1 MPTTAARAL
10 APLVHAMLGE
20 SLPVQVRFWDG
31 SAIGAADG
39 PATIVLR
46 SPNALRRILWSP
58 NEVGFARAFIT
69 GDAEIEGDLL
79 EAIRAVFQAAPQDLL
94 IGTRTMT
101 RTLAAAVRLGVI
113 GPPPARPAE
122 EARLRG
128 GRHSRAR
135 DAAAISHHY
144 DVGNDFYRLVL
155 GESMTYSCAR
165 FVRPDASLEEAQAA
179 KYDLI
184 CRKLGLAE
192 GMRLLDVGCGWGGM
206 VMHAASHYRVAA
218 VGITLSEQ
226 QYDLARKRVAEAG
239 LSDWV
244 EIRLQDYRDV
254 GGGRGGGGG
263 AGGTG
268 LGGGPRGSGVAEG
281 GLGDRVGGG
290 GGLGETAGGGERFD
304 AISSIGMFEHVGK
317 DQMAAYFSALVGVLV
332 PGGRL
337 LNHAISTPDGAS
349 FDRRSFTARYVFPD
363 GELED
368 VADVVSA
375 MEAVDLEVRDVESLR
390 EHYALTLRHWV
401 DNLDRNWDDAVGLVG
416 IVRARIWRL
425 YMAAAVV
432 GFELNETAIHQVL
445 GVRTMSDG
453 TSGMPLTRAGM
464 V

>member
-1 MPTTAARAL
+1 MPRLTAANAL
-10 APLVHAMLGE
+10 APLVHAVLGE
-20 SLPVQVRFWDG
+20 SIPVEVRFWDG
-31 SAIGAADG
+31 SHVGAADG

-46 SPNALRRILWSP
+46 SPGALRQILWSP

-69 GDAEIEGDLL
+69 GDAEVEGDLL
-79 EAIRAVFQAAPQDLL
+79 EAIRAVFRAAPQDLQ
-94 IGTRTMT
+94 IGTRTVV
-101 RTLAAAVRLGVI
+101 RTLSAAVRLGVL
-113 GPPPARPAE
+113 GPPPPRPAE

-128 GRHSRAR
+128 GRHSRER

-165 FVRPDASLEEAQAA
+165 FVRPDVSLEDAQAA

-184 CRKLGLAE
+184 CRKLGLQE

-206 VMHAASHYRVAA
+206 AMHAAANYRVGA

-254 GGGRGGGGG
+254 ATGRAGGGG
-263 AGGTG
+263 
-268 LGGGPRGSGVAEG
+268 
-281 GLGDRVGGG
+281 
-290 GGLGETAGGGERFD
+290 GGGERFD

-317 DQMAAYFSALVGVLV
+317 DQMAAYFSVLAEVLV

-375 MEAVDLEVRDVESLR
+375 MEAVSLEVRDVESLR

-401 DNLDRNWDDAVGLVG
+401 TNLDENWDQAVSLVG

-445 GVRTMSDG
+445 GVKTMDDG
-453 TSGMPLTRAGM
+453 SSGMPLTRAEM
-464 V
+464 I

>member
-1 MPTTAARAL
+1 MPTVTAASAL
-10 APLVHAMLGE
+10 APLVHAVLGE
-20 SLPVQVRFWDG
+20 SLPVEVRFWDG
-31 SAIGAADG
+31 SHVGAADG

-46 SPNALRRILWSP
+46 SPAALRHILWSP

-69 GDAEIEGDLL
+69 GEAEVEGDLL
-79 EAIRAVFQAAPQDLL
+79 EAIRAVFRAAPQDLL
-94 IGTRTMT
+94 IGTRTVA
-101 RTLAAAVRLGVI
+101 RTLAAAVRLGVL
-113 GPPPARPAE
+113 GPPPPRPVE

-128 GRHSRAR
+128 GRHSRER

-165 FVRPDASLEEAQAA
+165 FVSADTTLEAAQAA

-184 CRKLGLAE
+184 CRKLGLQE

-206 VMHAASHYRVAA
+206 AMHAAANYRVGA

-254 GGGRGGGGG
+254 GGG
-263 AGGTG
+263 
-268 LGGGPRGSGVAEG
+268 G
-281 GLGDRVGGG
+281 GL
-290 GGLGETAGGGERFD
+290 AGRARGAERFD

-317 DQMAAYFSALVGVLV
+317 EQMAAYFSALAGVLV

-337 LNHAISTPDGAS
+337 LNHAISTPNGAS

-375 MEAVDLEVRDVESLR
+375 MEAVSLEVRDVESLR
-390 EHYALTLRHWV
+390 EHYALTLRQWV
-401 DNLDRNWDDAVGLVG
+401 INLDQNWDQAVALVG
-416 IVRARIWRL
+416 IVRARIWQL

-445 GVRTMSDG
+445 GVKTMDDG
-453 TSGMPLTRAGM
+453 SSGMPLTRADM
-464 V
+464 I

>member
-1 MPTTAARAL
+1 
-10 APLVHAMLGE
+10 
-20 SLPVQVRFWDG
+20 
-31 SAIGAADG
+31 
-39 PATIVLR
+39 
-46 SPNALRRILWSP
+46 LWAP
-58 NEVGFARAFIT
+58 NEVGFARAFVT
-69 GDAEIEGDLL
+69 GDADIEGDLL
-79 EAIRAVFQAAPQDLL
+79 AAIRAVFQAAPQDLL
-94 IGTRTMT
+94 IGTRTVA
-101 RTLAAAVRLGVI
+101 RTLVAAGRLGVL

-128 GRHSRAR
+128 GRHTRAR

-144 DVGNDFYRLVL
+144 DVGNEFYRLVL

-165 FVRPDASLEEAQAA
+165 FVRPDVTLEEAQAA

-184 CRKLGLAE
+184 CRKLGLQA

-206 VMHAASHYRVAA
+206 AMHAATHYRVGA

-254 GGGRGGGGG
+254 GGG
-263 AGGTG
+263 A
-268 LGGGPRGSGVAEG
+268 PQ
-281 GLGDRVGGG
+281 
-290 GGLGETAGGGERFD
+290 ERFH

-317 DQMAAYFSALVGVLV
+317 EQMAAYFSVLTGVLE

-349 FDRRSFTARYVFPD
+349 FNRRSFTARYVFPD

-401 DNLDRNWDDAVGLVG
+401 DNLDANWDEAVSLVG
-416 IVRARIWRL
+416 VVRARIWRL

-432 GFELNETAIHQVL
+432 GFEMNETAIHQVL
-445 GVRTMSDG
+445 GVKTLGDG
-453 TSGMPLTRAGM
+453 SSGMPLTRAGM
-464 V
+464 I

>member
-1 MPTTAARAL
+1 MPTPTAAQAL
-10 APLVHAMLGE
+10 APLVHAVLGE
-20 SLPVQVRFWDG
+20 SLPVEVRFWDG
-31 SAIGAADG
+31 SHLGTTDG
-39 PATIVLR
+39 PATIVMR
-46 SPNALRRILWSP
+46 SPDALRRILWSP
-58 NEVGFARAFIT
+58 NEVGFARAFVT
-69 GDAEIEGDLL
+69 GDADIEGDLL
-79 EAIRAVFQAAPQDLL
+79 AAIRAVFQAAPQDLL
-94 IGTRTMT
+94 IGTRTVT
-101 RTLAAAVRLGVI
+101 RTLLAAARLGVL

-128 GRHSRAR
+128 GRHSRER

-144 DVGNDFYRLVL
+144 DVGNEFYRLIL

-165 FVRPDASLEEAQAA
+165 FVRPDATLEEAQAA

-184 CRKLGLAE
+184 CRKLGLHE

-206 VMHAASHYRVAA
+206 VMHAASRYRVAA

-239 LSDWV
+239 LSDSV

-254 GGGRGGGGG
+254 GEGGGVGGAGGGG
-263 AGGTG
+263 AGGG
-268 LGGGPRGSGVAEG
+268 GAGGARGGGAG
-281 GLGDRVGGG
+281 GAGAGGAGGG
-290 GGLGETAGGGERFD
+290 GAGSERFD

-317 DQMAAYFSALVGVLV
+317 EQMAAYFSVLSGVLV
-332 PGGRL
+332 PGGRI

-375 MEAVDLEVRDVESLR
+375 MEAVELEVRDVESLR
-390 EHYALTLRHWV
+390 EHYALTLRQWV
-401 DNLDRNWDDAVGLVG
+401 RNLDDNWDEAVSLVG
-416 IVRARIWRL
+416 VVRARIWRL

-432 GFELNETAIHQVL
+432 GFEMNETAIHQVL
-445 GVRTMSDG
+445 GVKTRADG
-453 TSGMPLTRAGM
+453 TSGMPPTRVEM

>member
-1 MPTTAARAL
+1 MPKPSAAQAL
-10 APLVHAMLGE
+10 APLVHAVLGE
-20 SLPVQVRFWDG
+20 PLPVEVRFWDG
-31 SAIGAADG
+31 SALGTADG

-46 SPNALRRILWSP
+46 TPSALRRILWAP

-69 GDAEIEGDLL
+69 GDAEIEGDVL
-79 EAIRAVFQAAPQDLL
+79 EAIRAVFQAAPEDLL
-94 IGTRTMT
+94 IGTRTMA
-101 RTLAAAVRLGVI
+101 RTLAAAARLGVI
-113 GPPPARPAE
+113 GPPPPRPAE

-128 GRHSRAR
+128 GRHSKAR
-135 DAAAISHHY
+135 DAAAIAHHY
-144 DVGNDFYRLVL
+144 DVGNDFYRLIL

-165 FVRPDASLEEAQAA
+165 FVTPDATLEEAQAA

-184 CRKLGLAE
+184 CRKLGLTE
-192 GMRLLDVGCGWGGM
+192 GMRMLDVGCGWGGM
-206 VMHAASHYRVAA
+206 VMHAAAHYRVAA

-254 GGGRGGGGG
+254 GRGAVNGARVG
-263 AGGTG
+263 AGAAT
-268 LGGGPRGSGVAEG
+268 
-281 GLGDRVGGG
+281 
-290 GGLGETAGGGERFD
+290 GERFD

-317 DQMAAYFSALVGVLV
+317 DQMAAYFSVLAGVLV
-332 PGGRL
+332 PGGRF
-337 LNHAISTPDGAS
+337 LNHAISTPNGAS

-368 VADVVSA
+368 VADVVGA

-390 EHYALTLRHWV
+390 EHYALTLRQWV
-401 DNLDRNWDDAVGLVG
+401 ANLDRNWDQAVALAGL
-416 IVRARIWRL
+416 VRARIWRL

-432 GFELNETAIHQVL
+432 GFEMNQTAVHQVL
-445 GVRTMSDG
+445 GVRTKADG
-453 TSGMPLTRAGM
+453 ASGMPLTRAGM

>member
-10 APLVHAMLGE
+10 APLVHAVLGE
-20 SLPVQVRFWDG
+20 SIPVQVRFWDG

-69 GDAEIEGDLL
+69 GDAEIEGNLL

-101 RTLAAAVRLGVI
+101 RTLAAAVRLGVV

-184 CRKLGLAE
+184 CRKLGLGE

-254 GGGRGGGGG
+254 GGGGGGG
-263 AGGTG
+263 
-268 LGGGPRGSGVAEG
+268 
-281 GLGDRVGGG
+281 
-290 GGLGETAGGGERFD
+290 GGGERFD

-317 DQMAAYFSALVGVLV
+317 DQMAAYFSSLVGVLV

-390 EHYALTLRHWV
+390 EHYAITLRHWV
-401 DNLDRNWDDAVGLVG
+401 ANLDRNWDEAVALVG

-445 GVRTMSDG
+445 GVRTMADG
-453 TSGMPLTRAGM
+453 TSGMPLTRSGM

>member
-1 MPTTAARAL
+1 MPTTSAARAL
-10 APLVHAMLGE
+10 APFVNALLGE
-20 SLPVQVRFWDG
+20 SIPVEVRFWDG
-31 SAIGAADG
+31 SHLGATDG
-39 PATIVLR
+39 PAKIVLR
-46 SPNALRRILWSP
+46 SPDALRQILWAP
-58 NEVGFARAFIT
+58 NEVGFARSFIT
-69 GDAEIEGDLL
+69 GKVEIEGDLI
-79 EAIRAVFQAAPQDLL
+79 EAIRAVFLGAPQDLL
-94 IGTRTMT
+94 IGTRTVA
-101 RTLAAAVRLGVI
+101 RALVGAARLGVL
-113 GPPPARPAE
+113 GPPPRRPAE

-128 GRHSRAR
+128 GRHSRER

-144 DVGNDFYRLVL
+144 DVGNDFYRLLL

-165 FVRPDASLEEAQAA
+165 FVHPDDSLEVAQAA

-184 CRKLGLAE
+184 CRKLGLKE
-192 GMRLLDVGCGWGGM
+192 GMRMLDVGCGWGGM
-206 VMHAASHYRVAA
+206 AMHAAAHYRVGA

-254 GGGRGGGGG
+254 DDGR
-263 AGGTG
+263 
-268 LGGGPRGSGVAEG
+268 PY
-281 GLGDRVGGG
+281 
-290 GGLGETAGGGERFD
+290 D

-317 DQMAAYFSALVGVLV
+317 EQMAAYFSVLSQVLV

-390 EHYALTLRHWV
+390 EHYSLTLRQWV
-401 DNLDRNWDDAVGLVG
+401 INLDGHWEEAVSLVGL
-416 IVRARIWRL
+416 VRARIWRL

-432 GFELNETAIHQVL
+432 GFEMNETGLHQVL
-445 GVRTMSDG
+445 GVKTMADG
-453 TSGMPLTRAGM
+453 VSGMPMTRAGM
-464 V
+464 I

>member
-1 MPTTAARAL
+1 MPTAAQAL
-10 APLVHAMLGE
+10 APLVHAMLGD
-20 SLPVQVRFWDG
+20 SLPIEVRFWDG
-31 SAIGAADG
+31 SRVGATDG

-46 SPNALRRILWSP
+46 SPRALRRILWSP
-58 NEVGFARAFIT
+58 NEVGFARAFVT
-69 GDAEIEGDLL
+69 GEADIEGDLMA
-79 EAIRAVFQAAPQDLL
+79 AIRAVFVAAPDDLL
-94 IGTRTMT
+94 IGTRTVVQ
-101 RTLAAAVRLGVI
+101 TLGGAARLGVL
-113 GPPPARPAE
+113 GPPLPPPAE

-128 GRHSRAR
+128 GIHSRQR
-135 DAAAISHHY
+135 DAAAIAHHY

-165 FVRPDASLEEAQAA
+165 FTSPDASLEDAQAA

-184 CRKLGLAE
+184 CRKLGLRE

-206 VMHAASHYRVAA
+206 AMHAASRYQVAA

-226 QYDLARKRVAEAG
+226 QFDLARKRVAEAG

-254 GGGRGGGGG
+254 GGN
-263 AGGTG
+263 
-268 LGGGPRGSGVAEG
+268 
-281 GLGDRVGGG
+281 
-290 GGLGETAGGGERFD
+290 GERFD

-317 DQMAAYFSALVGVLV
+317 EQMAAYFSVLSGVLE

-337 LNHAISTPDGAS
+337 LNHAISTPNGVT

-368 VADVVSA
+368 VADVVAA

-390 EHYALTLRHWV
+390 EHYALTLRQWV
-401 DNLDRNWDDAVGLVG
+401 VNLDRHWDEAVALVG
-416 IVRARIWRL
+416 EVRARIWRL

-445 GVRTMSDG
+445 GVKTRADG
-453 TSGMPLTRAGM
+453 TSGMPLTRSAM
-464 V
+464 I

>member
-1 MPTTAARAL
+1 
-10 APLVHAMLGE
+10 MLGD
-20 SLPVQVRFWDG
+20 SLPIEVRFWDG
-31 SAIGAADG
+31 SRVGATDG

-46 SPNALRRILWSP
+46 SPRALRRILWSP
-58 NEVGFARAFIT
+58 NEVGFARAFVT
-69 GDAEIEGDLL
+69 GEADVEGDLMA
-79 EAIRAVFQAAPQDLL
+79 AIRAVFVAAPDDLL
-94 IGTRTMT
+94 IGTRTVVQ
-101 RTLAAAVRLGVI
+101 TLGGAARLGVL
-113 GPPPARPAE
+113 GPPLAPPAE

-128 GRHSRAR
+128 GIHSRQR
-135 DAAAISHHY
+135 DAAAIAHHY

-165 FVRPDASLEEAQAA
+165 FTRPDASLEEAQAA

-184 CRKLGLAE
+184 CRKLGLRE

-206 VMHAASHYRVAA
+206 AMHAATHYRVAA

-226 QYDLARKRVAEAG
+226 QFDLARKRVAEAG

-254 GGGRGGGGG
+254 GGN
-263 AGGTG
+263 
-268 LGGGPRGSGVAEG
+268 
-281 GLGDRVGGG
+281 
-290 GGLGETAGGGERFD
+290 GERFD

-317 DQMAAYFSALVGVLV
+317 EQMAAYFSVLSGVLE

-337 LNHAISTPDGAS
+337 LNHAISTPNGVT

-390 EHYALTLRHWV
+390 EHYALTLRQWV
-401 DNLDRNWDDAVGLVG
+401 VNLDRHWDTAVALVG
-416 IVRARIWRL
+416 EVRARIWRL

-445 GVRTMSDG
+445 GVKTMADG
-453 TSGMPLTRAGM
+453 TSGMPLTRSAM
-464 V
+464 I

>member
-1 MPTTAARAL
+1 MPTPSAASAL
-10 APLVHAMLGE
+10 APLVHAVLGE
-20 SLPVQVRFWDG
+20 SLPVGVRFWDG
-31 SAIGAADG
+31 SHLGATDG
-39 PATIVLR
+39 PATVILR
-46 SPNALRRILWSP
+46 SPDALRRILWAP
-58 NEVGFARAFIT
+58 NEVGFARAYIT

-79 EAIRAVFQAAPQDLL
+79 KAIETMFLAAPKDLL
-94 IGTRTMT
+94 IGTRTVVSC
-101 RTLAAAVRLGVI
+101 LAAAVRLGVL
-113 GPPPARPAE
+113 GPPPPRPAE

-128 GRHSRAR
+128 GRHSKER

-144 DVGNDFYRLVL
+144 DVGNDFYRLIL

-165 FVRPDASLEEAQAA
+165 FVRADASLEEAQAA

-184 CRKLGLAE
+184 CRKLGLRD

-206 VMHAASHYRVAA
+206 AMHAAAHYRVAA

-254 GGGRGGGGG
+254 GGSGGGG
-263 AGGTG
+263 
-268 LGGGPRGSGVAEG
+268 PSGSGPNG
-281 GLGDRVGGG
+281 SN
-290 GGLGETAGGGERFD
+290 GERFD

-317 DQMAAYFSALVGVLV
+317 AQMAAYFSVLAGVLV

-337 LNHAISTPDGAS
+337 LNHAISTPNGAS
-349 FDRRSFTARYVFPD
+349 FNRRSFTARYVFPD

-390 EHYALTLRHWV
+390 EHYALTLRQWV
-401 DNLDRNWDDAVGLVG
+401 INLDREWDRAVALVG
-416 IVRARIWRL
+416 EVRARIWRL

-432 GFELNETAIHQVL
+432 GFELNETAVHQVL
-445 GVRTMSDG
+445 GVKTMDDG
-453 TSGMPLTRAGM
+453 SAAMPLTRAEM
-464 V
+464 I

>member
-1 MPTTAARAL
+1 MPKPSAARAL
-10 APLVHAMLGE
+10 APLVSAMLGE
-20 SLPVQVRFWDG
+20 SLPVGVRFWDG
-31 SAIGAADG
+31 SSLGATEG

-46 SPNALRRILWSP
+46 SPDALRRILWAP

-79 EAIRAVFQAAPQDLL
+79 EAIRAVFQAAPEDLQ
-94 IGTRTMT
+94 IGTRTVT
-101 RTLAAAVRLGVI
+101 RTLGAALRLGVL
-113 GPPPARPAE
+113 GPPPARPVE

-128 GRHSRAR
+128 GRHSRQR

-144 DVGNDFYRLVL
+144 DVGNEFYRLVL

-165 FVRPDASLEEAQAA
+165 FERPDVSLAEAQAA

-184 CRKLGLAE
+184 SRKLGLRE

-206 VMHAASHYRVAA
+206 AMHAASHYRVAA

-254 GGGRGGGGG
+254 GGG
-263 AGGTG
+263 
-268 LGGGPRGSGVAEG
+268 
-281 GLGDRVGGG
+281 
-290 GGLGETAGGGERFD
+290 GERFD

-317 DQMAAYFSALVGVLV
+317 ELMAEYFSVLARV
-332 PGGRL
+332 LRPGGRL

-401 DNLDRNWDDAVGLVG
+401 INLDENWDEAVSLVGL
-416 IVRARIWRL
+416 VRARIWRL

-432 GFELNETAIHQVL
+432 GFEMNQTAIHQVL
-445 GVRTMSDG
+445 GVKTREDG
-453 TSGMPLTRAGM
+453 TSGMPLTRAEM
-464 V
+464 I